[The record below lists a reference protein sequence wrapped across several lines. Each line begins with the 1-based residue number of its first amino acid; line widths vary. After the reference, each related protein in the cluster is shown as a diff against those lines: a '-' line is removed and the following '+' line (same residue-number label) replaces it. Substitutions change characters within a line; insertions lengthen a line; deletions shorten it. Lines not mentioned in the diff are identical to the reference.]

1 MAPTVTVDL
10 TFLLKAPDSDE
21 SSPSPPEYNEYNRL
35 SVRASSIATTATIT
49 SVPVG
54 GLPFYY
60 TSEPQG
66 PGLVPTGSSSKKRSM
81 SPHASESPARRQSKW
96 STEEDALIIELRG
109 SGLKW
114 DDISK
119 KLPGRSAISCRL
131 HYQNYLEKRSEWD
144 EERKN
149 KLARLYER
157 FKSEMWAK
165 VAEEMSMPWRAA
177 EAMHWQL
184 GEQDMRRRAGVTVPF
199 ALATSTSEGPRG
211 SSRAHSRHNHS
222 HSQGNLSR
230 DAGPGRGYGR
240 AGTAPPGRPLASRR
254 ESVPP
259 RVPIYPEQ
267 SPDNFVYPHHGVP
280 LAPIQTQNQP
290 PRPAMLPGVAE
301 LTTGISPYSTPAYSL
316 PPPNTSPALSAAS
329 SPNGLYMT
337 PLGYPPLESTGPKRR
352 RGSEINSLSP
362 ELNRRRHH
370 HHHLDQ
376 RPEPYDITNIPRHE
390 RGH

>member
-1 MAPTVTVDL
+1 
-10 TFLLKAPDSDE
+10 
-21 SSPSPPEYNEYNRL
+21 
-35 SVRASSIATTATIT
+35 
-49 SVPVG
+49 
-54 GLPFYY
+54 
-60 TSEPQG
+60 
-66 PGLVPTGSSSKKRSM
+66 M

-96 STEEDALIIELRG
+96 SSEEDALIIELRG

-199 ALATSTSEGPRG
+199 ALATSASEGSRG

-222 HSQGNLSR
+222 HSQGNISR
-230 DAGPGRGYGR
+230 DANSGRGYGR
-240 AGTAPPGRPLASRR
+240 AGTALPGRPLASRR

-259 RVPIYPEQ
+259 HVPIYSEQQPE
-267 SPDNFVYPHHGVP
+267 NFAYPHHGVP
-280 LAPIQTQNQP
+280 LAPIQTQSQP

-301 LTTGISPYSTPAYSL
+301 LTTGVSPYSTPAYSL
-316 PPPNTSPALSAAS
+316 PLPNTSPGISSAS
-329 SPNGLYMT
+329 SPNGLYMA
-337 PLGYPPLESTGPKRR
+337 PLNYPSLELTGPKRR
-352 RGSEINSLSP
+352 RGSEANNLSP
-362 ELNRRRHH
+362 DMNRRRN
-370 HHHLDQ
+370 HHLDQ
-376 RPEPYDITNIPRHE
+376 RPEPYDITSISRRE